1 MSKEESKKEKRS
13 KKHEKHEKEV
23 AVVHH
28 MHNGIGPSL
37 SNGHAEKP
45 RVVCS
50 DMCCFCFDILIC
62 HLTSTQS
69 PRNPYFTNEE

>member
-28 MHNGIGPSL
+28 NGIGLSV
-37 SNGHAEKP
+37 SNGHAERP

-50 DMCCFCFDILIC
+50 DMCCFCFDILVS
-62 HLTSTQS
+62 HLTSTQT